1 MQWGAAPA
9 VTAAAEGVLS
19 EFQQN
24 LVVAVV
30 GVVLGILGTVAIER
44 MKFRREPTTRLSWD
58 AEVSNAMVSTDDT
71 MRRRLRL
78 SFDDFPI
85 EGLSSVEFRVE
96 NSGNRVVKNERLRFS
111 FPQDARILE
120 AVPTSQPERE
130 MGVVRRPD
138 LEQDM
143 SEAVFTIGHLER
155 GRSVTLRLSVAARD
169 ITGWKVVDH
178 NEEGDVDF
186 HERAAARRKEDR
198 EHVPT
203 FFALAF
209 LTFTVPPLAA
219 LLGYVGQ
226 LAAVVL
232 GVAFLVSIAPHIAPT
247 GRTLRD
253 FLTRPETAQGG
264 IHIGT
269 VDSSTFA
276 IGDRSSAT
284 SERPGR
290 VPPQPS

>member
-1 MQWGAAPA
+1 MQSGAALA
-9 VTAAAEGVLS
+9 VVTAAEGVLS

-30 GVVLGILGTVAIER
+30 GVILGILGTVGIER
-44 MKFRREPTTRLSWD
+44 MKLRREPTKRLSWD
-58 AEVSNAMVSTDDT
+58 AEVHNAMVSTDDT
-71 MRRRLRL
+71 LRRLLRL
-78 SFDDFPI
+78 SYNDYPI

-111 FPQDARILE
+111 FPRGAQVIE

-130 MGVVRRPD
+130 MGVARRPD
-138 LEQDM
+138 LEQDA
-143 SEAVFTIGHLER
+143 SEAVFVIGHLER

-169 ITGWKVVDH
+169 ITGWEVVDH

-186 HERAAARRKEDR
+186 HERTAARRKEDR

-232 GVAFLVSIAPHIAPT
+232 GVALLISVAPHLAPV

-253 FLTRPETAQGG
+253 FLTRPEPPQAG
-264 IHIGT
+264 IHIGS

-276 IGDRSSAT
+276 IGDRSSAS
-284 SERPGR
+284 SE
-290 VPPQPS
+290 VPRHVPHQPS